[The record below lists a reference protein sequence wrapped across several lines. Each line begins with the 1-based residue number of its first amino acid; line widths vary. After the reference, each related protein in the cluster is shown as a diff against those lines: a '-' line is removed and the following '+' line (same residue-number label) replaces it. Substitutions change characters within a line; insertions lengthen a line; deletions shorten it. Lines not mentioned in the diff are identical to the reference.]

1 MAVLIPPLVPPLSP
15 FGHPWPKP
23 LRGTAFESGPLRHPC
38 RKPLWGLALGITLLG
53 LIQGCATPRT
63 DPEPRLDKIEATLTP
78 QAAQPAPRVV
88 TPPPAVEAAL
98 LAPSAADLFRLA
110 PKKSAGRFDV
120 TVHNAPA
127 REFFMGLVQGTPYNM
142 VVHPEVQGMI
152 DLELKGVTVDEA
164 LSLVRASYGYEF
176 EKDGLSYVILP
187 PRLQTRM
194 FQVSYLNVNRGG
206 KSGTQVNS
214 GQVSQAPRQTT
225 GTTGTTGTG
234 GTPTTG
240 GTQGSQ
246 PYGSQI
252 HTEIQSDYWRELA
265 ASLCTLVGL
274 PLAQTQMPV
283 AGSTRNINTPLGC
296 SGGSVFDEPVA
307 TAPDQAATPVSPRQR
322 GAQSGEM
329 RSIVISPQSGLVVAR
344 ALPYELREI
353 ERYLK
358 QSEANVQRQV
368 ILEAKL
374 IEVELNDGF
383 QSGINWS
390 GLSYWNK
397 GQNGL
402 LLGQTGGGTL
412 LNTGS
417 SEISGNTGNLNPDG
431 FQMINSTAASAFG
444 GMFAA
449 TLATRDFTAF
459 LELLK
464 TQGNVQVLSSP
475 RVSTLNNQK
484 AVIKVGSDEYFVT
497 GVSSTSTSTAAG
509 TTVMPD
515 VTLTPFFSG
524 IALDVTPQVNQDEVV
539 LHIHPMVTEVVNQT
553 KEFTLYNQTQRLPLA
568 LSKVREADSIVRAKN
583 GQVIVIG
590 GLMEDRG
597 DLKNAGLPGVGDIP
611 GVGELF
617 KHRKD
622 STRKTELVILL
633 RPVVVN
639 SDEAWQNEI
648 DASRMR
654 IQNLRAVDK
663 ASQMQIQPAV
673 E

>member
-1 MAVLIPPLVPPLSP
+1 MNTLSLQRTVLPLAIL
-15 FGHPWPKP
+15 
-23 LRGTAFESGPLRHPC
+23 
-38 RKPLWGLALGITLLG
+38 TLLG
-53 LIQGCATPRT
+53 LIQGCTTPRT
-63 DPEPRLDKIEATLTP
+63 DPEPRLDRIESALRPSTAV
-78 QAAQPAPRVV
+78 AAGIV

-98 LAPSAADLFRLA
+98 LAPMKDDLARLA
-110 PKKSAGRFDV
+110 PSKMAGRFDV
-120 TVHNAPA
+120 AVHNAPA

-142 VVHPEVQGMI
+142 VVHPDVQGSI

-164 LSLVRASYGYEF
+164 LSLVRASYGYEY
-176 EKDGLSYVILP
+176 EKDGLNYVVLP
-187 PRLQTRM
+187 PRLQTRL

-206 KSGTQVNS
+206 QSGTQVNS
-214 GQVSQAPRQTT
+214 GQVSQTPRQTT
-225 GTTGTTGTG
+225 PGTAVAGTMGGTGTPYPGSAGTT
-234 GTPTTG
+234 
-240 GTQGSQ
+240 S

-252 HTEIQSDYWRELA
+252 HTQSQSDYWRELA

-274 PLAQTQMPV
+274 PLSQEQMPV
-283 AGSTRNINTPLGC
+283 AGSTRSISTPLGC
-296 SGGSVFDEPVA
+296 NGASLLDAS
-307 TAPDQAATPVSPRQR
+307 ATPGPQGTVPARPAES
-322 GAQSGEM
+322 
-329 RSIVISPQSGLVVAR
+329 RSIVISPQSGLVVVR

-358 QSEANVQRQV
+358 QSESSVQRQV

-390 GLSYWNK
+390 ALRYWN
-397 GQNGL
+397 GGNNGL

-412 LNTGS
+412 LNTGK
-417 SEISGNTGNLNPDG
+417 SEIAGNTGVLNPDARQFIEG
-431 FQMINSTAASAFG
+431 TAASAFG

-459 LELLK
+459 IELLK
-464 TQGNVQVLSSP
+464 SQGNVQVLSSP

-509 TTVMPD
+509 TSVVPD
-515 VTLTPFFSG
+515 IQLTPFFSG
-524 IALDVTPQVNQDEVV
+524 IALDVTPQINESEVV

-553 KEFTLYNQTQRLPLA
+553 KEFTIFNQTQRLPLA
-568 LSKVREADSIVRAKN
+568 FSKVREADSIVRAKN

-590 GLMEDRG
+590 GLMEDAGR
-597 DLKNAGLPGVGDIP
+597 LNNASLPGLGDIP
-611 GVGELF
+611 GLGELF

-639 SDEAWQNEI
+639 GDGDWQQEI
-648 DASRMR
+648 DATRVR

-663 ASQMQIQPAV
+663 ASQPALV
-673 E
+673 AE

>member
-1 MAVLIPPLVPPLSP
+1 MNMTSSKHLSPPSLAVSLAVLA
-15 FGHPWPKP
+15 W
-23 LRGTAFESGPLRHPC
+23 
-38 RKPLWGLALGITLLG
+38 LG

-63 DPEPRLDKIEATLTP
+63 DPETRLDKIETALE
-78 QAAQPAPRVV
+78 PRTSPSAGRAVQ
-88 TPPPAVEAAL
+88 PPPAVEAAL
-98 LAPSAADLFRLA
+98 LAPSADLARLA
-110 PKKSAGRFDV
+110 PKKDSGRFDIA
-120 TVHNAPA
+120 VHGAPA

-142 VVHPEVQGMI
+142 VVHPDVQGSI

-176 EKDGLSYVILP
+176 EKDGLSYVVLP
-187 PRLQTRM
+187 PRLQTRL

-206 KSGTQVNS
+206 QSGTQVNS
-214 GQVSQAPRQTT
+214 GQVSQASRPSS
-225 GTTGTTGTG
+225 GTG
-234 GTPTTG
+234 STSYGN
-240 GTQGSQ
+240 QGSAGQ
-246 PYGSQI
+246 GQQQGQFGSQI
-252 HTEIQSDYWRELA
+252 HTEAQSNYWRELA

-274 PLAQTQMPV
+274 PLSSEPTQV
-283 AGSTRNINTPLGC
+283 AGSGRTTNTPLGC
-296 SGGSVFDEPVA
+296 SGGFGAATALSAAPSISSATSLQAPAPVA
-307 TAPDQAATPVSPRQR
+307 AGQAAE
-322 GAQSGEM
+322 A

-344 ALPYELREI
+344 ALPYELRDI
-353 ERYLK
+353 ERFLK
-358 QSEANVQRQV
+358 QSETNVQRQV

-383 QSGINWS
+383 QTGINWS
-390 GLSYWNK
+390 SLRYWNN
-397 GQNGL
+397 GNSGL
-402 LLGQTGGGTL
+402 LLGQTGGGSL
-412 LNTGS
+412 LSNGQ
-417 SEISGNTGNLNPDG
+417 SEIAGQTGVLNPDARS
-431 FQMINSTAASAFG
+431 ILESTATSAFG

-497 GVSSTSTSTAAG
+497 GVSTTSTSTASG
-509 TTVMPD
+509 TSVVPD
-515 VTLTPFFSG
+515 IELTPFFSG
-524 IALDVTPQVNQDEVV
+524 IALDVTPQINADEVV

-553 KEFTLYNQTQRLPLA
+553 KEFTIFNQTQRLPLA
-568 LSKVREADSIVRAKN
+568 FSKVREADSIVRAKN

-590 GLMEDRG
+590 GLMEDAGKLNNASLPGLG
-597 DLKNAGLPGVGDIP
+597 DLP

-617 KHRKD
+617 RHRKD

-639 SDEAWQNEI
+639 GDGDWQQEL
-648 DASRMR
+648 DTTRTR
-654 IQNLRAVDK
+654 IQSLRAIDK
-663 ASQMQIQPAV
+663 ASQLPPPV

>member
-1 MAVLIPPLVPPLSP
+1 MQRPSVSP
-15 FGHPWPKP
+15 
-23 LRGTAFESGPLRHPC
+23 AISVMV
-38 RKPLWGLALGITLLG
+38 LALFG

-63 DPEPRLDKIEATLTP
+63 DPEPRLDKIESALAP
-78 QAAQPAPRVV
+78 QAAQPVV
-88 TPPPAVEAAL
+88 RTVVPPPAVEAAL
-98 LAPSAADLFRLA
+98 LAPAAKDLARLA
-110 PKKSAGRFDV
+110 PRKSVGRFDV
-120 TVHNAPA
+120 AVHGAPA

-142 VVHPEVQGMI
+142 VVHPDVQGVI
-152 DLELKGVTVDEA
+152 DLELKGVTLDEA

-176 EKDGLSYVILP
+176 EKDGLSYVVLP
-187 PRLQTRM
+187 PRLQTRL

-214 GQVSQAPRQTT
+214 GQVSQAPRQSTT
-225 GTTGTTGTG
+225 GVGGSTTQT
-234 GTPTTG
+234 
-240 GTQGSQ
+240 SQ
-246 PYGSQI
+246 SAVSQSPYGSQI
-252 HTEIQSDYWRELA
+252 HTESTSDYWRELA
-265 ASLCTLVGL
+265 ASLCTMVGL
-274 PLAQTQMPV
+274 PLNQGQVPV
-283 AGSTRNINTPLGC
+283 AGSTRSVSTPLGC
-296 SGGSVFDEPVA
+296 NGGGGTGDA
-307 TAPDQAATPVSPRQR
+307 TGDGAAAR
-322 GAQSGEM
+322 AGEA

-358 QSEANVQRQV
+358 QSESSVQRQV

-390 GLSYWNK
+390 GLGYWNK

-412 LNTGS
+412 LNSGQ
-417 SEISGNTGNLNPDG
+417 SEIAGNTGNLNPDA

-459 LELLK
+459 IELLK

-509 TTVMPD
+509 TSVVPD
-515 VTLTPFFSG
+515 IELTPFFSG
-524 IALDVTPQVNQDEVV
+524 IALDVTPQIDAEEVV

-553 KEFTLYNQTQRLPLA
+553 KEFTIFNQTQRLPLA
-568 LSKVREADSIVRAKN
+568 FSKVREADSVVRARN

-597 DLKNAGLPGVGDIP
+597 DLNSAALPGLGDIP

-622 STRKTELVILL
+622 ATRKTELVILL
-633 RPVVVN
+633 RPVVVGG
-639 SDEAWQNEI
+639 DADWQQEL
-648 DASRMR
+648 DATRMR
-654 IQNLRAVDK
+654 LQNLRAIDR
-663 ASQMQIQPAV
+663 ASQSKLSA